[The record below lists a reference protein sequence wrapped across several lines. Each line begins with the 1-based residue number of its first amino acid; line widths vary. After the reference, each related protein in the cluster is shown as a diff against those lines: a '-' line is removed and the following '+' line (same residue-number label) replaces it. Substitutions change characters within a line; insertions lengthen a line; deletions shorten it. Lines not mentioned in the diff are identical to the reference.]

1 MSLLA
6 TVLATVVAATG
17 PSPTPSPAPSPAP
30 GSIGSVTVV
39 TGSPESLHRAPQA
52 ASALTTQELHATTA
66 GSLDAA
72 LRELP
77 GFDRS
82 RGDAPFTNYGQL
94 RLSFAGAGQDRGA
107 LLVDGIPAQDGFGGQ
122 VDWNL
127 YAPLSISRAEL
138 LRGPG
143 SALYGSGAVGGVL
156 SLTTTQP
163 SQQPGALLAGSWG
176 GENHGSGFM
185 TSTGAIGSWASAITL
200 SSVRLG
206 FNDVPKNLQESID
219 RTAISTADVAH
230 VRLTHAEPG
239 NSLFIDALTGTDAQ
253 EDGQPNDGFS
263 RSLDQLAASWV
274 TGTTA
279 TLAVT
284 GFARETKLTNLAD
297 NTTTHPGAL
306 LYTQYVPTSDA
317 GLRARWDRPF
327 GDGDLSAIVE
337 RRIVSGWNDQLS
349 PTGAVQSNVAGTQ
362 GLDSLALQRDWNGRF
377 GAVLGARYDAVH
389 TDALGQRQANAISPR
404 LDTKYDLS
412 PTGAVQSN
420 VAGTQGLDSFALQRD
435 WEGRFGAVL
444 GARYDAVHTD
454 ARGQRQANAISPRL
468 DTKYD
473 LSPTTTFRAAYG
485 TGLRAP
491 FLNELIRS
499 YRIGTITY
507 ESNPNLAPERSRSAQ
522 VGVDVA
528 TPGSRLALDYT
539 GTIVHDALGFD
550 TLSKT
555 LQQRSNFGETNTNA
569 FTGEYRRGGLCHD
582 VRLFGVAQHDRVTEG
597 TPAQIGKRLAY
608 VPDDAAAI
616 DYERTS
622 GPISMAIELSYSGPT
637 FADSLQQEPIGQVL
651 LVGERIAWQF
661 SSGASLAVAF
671 DNLTDRYY
679 LTTIDRQGPPS
690 SLTLRLTVPVGAHF
704 AVKPAA
710 ACG

>member
-1 MSLLA
+1 
-6 TVLATVVAATG
+6 
-17 PSPTPSPAPSPAP
+17 
-30 GSIGSVTVV
+30 
-39 TGSPESLHRAPQA
+39 
-52 ASALTTQELHATTA
+52 
-66 GSLDAA
+66 
-72 LRELP
+72 
-77 GFDRS
+77 
-82 RGDAPFTNYGQL
+82 
-94 RLSFAGAGQDRGA
+94 
-107 LLVDGIPAQDGFGGQ
+107 
-122 VDWNL
+122 
-127 YAPLSISRAEL
+127 
-138 LRGPG
+138 
-143 SALYGSGAVGGVL
+143 
-156 SLTTTQP
+156 
-163 SQQPGALLAGSWG
+163 
-176 GENHGSGFM
+176 
-185 TSTGAIGSWASAITL
+185 
-200 SSVRLG
+200 
-206 FNDVPKNLQESID
+206 
-219 RTAISTADVAH
+219 
-230 VRLTHAEPG
+230 
-239 NSLFIDALTGTDAQ
+239 
-253 EDGQPNDGFS
+253 
-263 RSLDQLAASWV
+263 
-274 TGTTA
+274 
-279 TLAVT
+279 
-284 GFARETKLTNLAD
+284 
-297 NTTTHPGAL
+297 
-306 LYTQYVPTSDA
+306 
-317 GLRARWDRPF
+317 
-327 GDGDLSAIVE
+327 
-337 RRIVSGWNDQLS
+337 
-349 PTGAVQSNVAGTQ
+349 
-362 GLDSLALQRDWNGRF
+362 
-377 GAVLGARYDAVH
+377 
-389 TDALGQRQANAISPR
+389 
-404 LDTKYDLS
+404 
-412 PTGAVQSN
+412 
-420 VAGTQGLDSFALQRD
+420 
-435 WEGRFGAVL
+435 VL

>member
-412 PTGAVQSN
+412 PT
-420 VAGTQGLDSFALQRD
+420 
-435 WEGRFGAVL
+435 
-444 GARYDAVHTD
+444 
-454 ARGQRQANAISPRL
+454 
-468 DTKYD
+468 
-473 LSPTTTFRAAYG
+473 TTFRAAYG

>member
-6 TVLATVVAATG
+6 TVLFTVVAATG
-17 PSPTPSPAPSPAP
+17 PSPAPSPAPSPVP

-52 ASALTTQELHATTA
+52 ASALTTQELHQTTA
-66 GSLDAA
+66 SSLDAA
-72 LRELP
+72 LRALP

-143 SALYGSGAVGGVL
+143 SALYGSGAIGGVL

-163 SQQPGALLAGSWG
+163 SQQSGALLAGSWG
-176 GENHGSGFM
+176 GEDHGSGFV
-185 TSTGAIGSWASAITL
+185 TSTGAIGSWASAVTL

-219 RTAISTADVAH
+219 RTAISTADIAH
-230 VRLTHAEPG
+230 VRLSHDQPG
-239 NSLFIDALTGTDAQ
+239 NSLFFDALVGTDAQ

-317 GLRARWDRPF
+317 GLRARWDRPVT
-327 GDGDLSAIVE
+327 DGDYTLIAE
-337 RRIVSGWNDQLS
+337 RRIVSGWNDQ
-349 PTGAVQSNVAGTQ
+349 
-362 GLDSLALQRDWNGRF
+362 
-377 GAVLGARYDAVH
+377 
-389 TDALGQRQANAISPR
+389 
-404 LDTKYDLS
+404 LS

-522 VGVDVA
+522 FGFDVA

-539 GTIVHDALGFD
+539 GTIVHDALGFE

-569 FTGEYRRGGLCHD
+569 FTGEYRRGGPCSD

-616 DYERTS
+616 DYERTT
-622 GPISMAIELSYSGPT
+622 GPISAAIELSYSGPT

-651 LVGERIAWQF
+651 LFGERIAWKF
-661 SSGASLAVAF
+661 PSGASLALAF
-671 DNLTDRYY
+671 DNLGDRYY

-690 SLTLRLTVPVGAHF
+690 SLTLRLTVPVGARF
-704 AVKPAA
+704 AAKPAE